1 MVIKT
6 YFAIIIS
13 IYSFSIFS
21 KTIVLKNKR
30 VSNGREVTLKLDD
43 KYRDKYITVEVMN
56 SNVLIQ
62 GRKKDRIKFKV
73 LAHDSYIN
81 LKYFDNGWKNEKI
94 KLITQTSNN
103 VSMKSRIVDILVEID
118 KQTIAYGDGV
128 LIKYSLLSQKQYLNY
143 RISKFPSYEG
153 FVKRFV
159 DPGNS
164 TRPIV
169 DGGVRKFITPLY
181 YVELFPLNNR
191 KKIVYDMEIIF
202 NENTPVE
209 YKIVSVKPNLK
220 FVEKPGKDFFKDVN
234 VKYPP
239 NFNLNEIVGKN
250 KTFEIKIFGKGMLE
264 SLNDLVFKGSII
276 DKQNITLVD
285 QKYRPGFAEKTF
297 KVKLRFIKNK
307 AGEVQLYF
315 GGRVRKRFV
324 VDSFTT
330 VTISKSADE
339 FNDKIIVNSP
349 FYFSGI
355 FYFLIILQV
364 MFILFPVYIFR
375 LFRLLTFLFRLRLRM
390 IFPILDYEF
399 FFKDLFKF
407 SKYGPYFQNNVDRLA
422 NVPLSVQVTLKKI
435 NHLQKKYDT
444 NNAVGIRISFLEI
457 AKLVFFLNREGL
469 WKF

>member
-43 KYRDKYITVEVMN
+43 KYRDKYVTVEVMN

-62 GRKKDRIKFKV
+62 GRKKDRIMFKV
-73 LAHDSYIN
+73 FGLANN
-81 LKYFDNGWKNEKI
+81 LNI
-94 KLITQTSNN
+94 KLKFFNSGWEIERIKINTPTTNRIAN
-103 VSMKSRIVDILVEID
+103 KSKDTDILVEID
-118 KQTIAYGDGV
+118 KQTVAYGDGV

-159 DPGNS
+159 DPGNA
-164 TRPIV
+164 TRPII

-202 NENTPVE
+202 NEHTPVE

-220 FVEKPGKDFFKDVN
+220 FIEKPGKDFFKDVK

-239 NFNLNEIVGKN
+239 NFNLNEIVERN

-276 DKQNITLVD
+276 DKQDITLVD

-297 KVKLRFIKNK
+297 KVKLSFIKNK
-307 AGEVQLYF
+307 SGEVQLYY
-315 GGRVRKRFV
+315 GERVRKRFV

-330 VTISKSADE
+330 KTISKGEDK
-339 FNDKIIVNSP
+339 FNDKIIVSSP
-349 FYFSGI
+349 FSFSGI
-355 FYFLIILQV
+355 FYFLIILQIV
-364 MFILFPVYIFR
+364 FILFPVYIFR
-375 LFRLLTFLFRLRLRM
+375 LIRLFTFLLRLRLRM

-407 SKYGPYFQNNVDRLA
+407 SKYGPYFQDNVDRLT
-422 NVPLSVQVTLKKI
+422 NVPLSVQVT
-435 NHLQKKYDT
+435 
-444 NNAVGIRISFLEI
+444 
-457 AKLVFFLNREGL
+457 
-469 WKF
+469 